1 MAANMDRKTESHNEP
16 IPQAVQRSLET
27 ALARIQNETAARKLW
42 TDCFTP
48 ADRRKFAEP
57 WPEVWKKHNI
67 IGMWH
72 IAKGTPTWNECIVA
86 VAHALGFVNGPRR
99 ESLLEALGA
108 DTHPGK
114 ASSARARSTAAKPHW
129 DDEARELRYRGQL
142 VRVVKRPDQAHNIV
156 AILRAFQKAGW
167 PARIDDP
174 FRRQSNDQTRRRD
187 VESLN
192 KRLLKPLLKF
202 ECDGNGTGFLWKKI
216 AQNKTKKP
224 AKRPR

>member
-1 MAANMDRKTESHNEP
+1 MAANMDRKTESHSEP

-27 ALARIQNETAARKLW
+27 ALARIWNETAARELW
-42 TDCFTP
+42 TKQFTA

-57 WPEVWKKHNI
+57 WPAVWKKHNI

-72 IAKGTPTWNECIVA
+72 IARGTPTWNECIVEL
-86 VAHALGFVNGPRR
+86 AHALGFINVPRR

-108 DTHPGK
+108 NTHPGK
-114 ASSARARSTAAKPHW
+114 VSGARARSTVAIPHW

-142 VRVVKRPDQAHNIV
+142 VRVVKRPKQAHNIV
-156 AILRAFQKAGW
+156 TILRAFQKAGW

-174 FRRQSNDQTRRRD
+174 FRRQSSDQTRRRD
-187 VESLN
+187 VENLN
-192 KRLLKPLLKF
+192 KLLLKPLLKF